1 MRPLI
6 PVVTLTCSAL
16 FLGACSG
23 GRHEPTEK
31 YYLVATNIKLPYWR
45 NAQAGLFHMARAY
58 GVQAEMV
65 GPDTYDPQAEHGAF
79 QKALAGKPTGILV
92 SAADPNVLRSDI
104 DAAIAQ
110 GIPVITI
117 DSDVPNSKRLTFVG
131 TNNYQAGMMG
141 ARVLAQKL
149 NGKGNVVV
157 FTMPGQPNLDE
168 RLHGYRDILTEH
180 PDVKITRIVD
190 IKGDPRIAFDTAG
203 KIISTEAKKVD
214 AFVCLEAS
222 ACQEVADVLNRD
234 NIHDKVIVAMDTD
247 KDTLDWIQKGMI
259 QATIGQKPFTMAAV
273 GVELLDGLHHNRP
286 PTLDRAWNQDSFAIV
301 PAFVDTGATL
311 IDKSNV
317 NDFLQAQ
324 SNARTSNTD

>member
-1 MRPLI
+1 MRLQI
-6 PVVTLTCSAL
+6 AIVTAFSSAF
-16 FLGACSG
+16 FLAACGG

-31 YYLVATNIKLPYWR
+31 YYLVATNIKLPYWQ

-65 GPDTYDPQAEHGAF
+65 GPDTYDPQAERGAF
-79 QKALAGKPTGILV
+79 QKALAANPAGILV
-92 SAADPNVLRSDI
+92 SAADPNVVRSQI
-104 DAAIAQ
+104 DSAIGR

-141 ARVLAQKL
+141 GRVLAQRL

-157 FTMPGQPNLDE
+157 FTMPDQPNLDE
-168 RLHGYRDILTEH
+168 RLHGYRDVLGEH
-180 PDVKITRIVD
+180 PNIKITNVVD
-190 IKGDPRIAFDTAG
+190 IKGDPRIAFDSAE
-203 KIISTEAKKVD
+203 KIMSAEAAKVD

-222 ACQEVADVLNRD
+222 ACKEVADVLNRR
-234 NIHDKVIVAMDTD
+234 NARDKVVVAMDTD

-273 GVELLDGLHHNRP
+273 GVELLDGLHHNKP
-286 PTLDRAWNQDSFAIV
+286 PSLDRAWNQDSFSVI

-317 NDFLQAQ
+317 NEFLQAQ
-324 SNARTSNTD
+324 SSAQSQK